1 MVRAFVLHWDADS
14 LPAAEAHVRAAGAEV
29 VGHEVADGQH
39 AHDAIRRLDPDV
51 VVAWLAWKPSH
62 TRFTMAA
69 VRSAAWGRRATL
81 LLVDD
86 PATPAS
92 PVLLRQMR
100 DALPDAIVDSPTR
113 LPFWVARLGANLRAK
128 AEAAALAPPPSP

>member
-14 LPAAEAHVRAAGAEV
+14 LPAAEAHVRAAGADV

-51 VVAWLAWKPSH
+51 VVAWLAFKPSH

-69 VRSAAWGRRATL
+69 VRSSAWGRRATL

-92 PVLLRQMR
+92 PTLLRQMR
-100 DALPDAIVDSPTR
+100 DALPDAIVDTPAR
-113 LPFWVARLGANLRAK
+113 LPFWVAKVAALRA
-128 AEAAALAPPPSP
+128 AAAPTPAPSP